1 MDLEAAQLLAIAEL
15 LVRHR
20 EAIRAVPAGDPHF
33 DAWATREVA
42 GIDVQLRAL
51 LTGIRL
57 VAPNRSPLF
66 DQAAALAAR
75 TLGEKL
81 N

>member
-1 MDLEAAQLLAIAEL
+1 MDLEAAPLLAIAEL

-20 EAIRAVPAGDPHF
+20 EAVRAVHPGDPHF
-33 DAWATREVA
+33 DAWAAREIA
-42 GIDVQLRAL
+42 NTDAQLRAL